1 MKANAIRLYKSFCEL
16 IENPKGADALEKA
29 LCKETA
35 IKGKADMEEHFK
47 TARKYKNDPEIKEL
61 LGEKPAQEVNEDAE
75 KPKRRKRN
83 NP

>member
-1 MKANAIRLYKSFCEL
+1 MKANAIRLYKHFCEL
-16 IENPKGADALEKA
+16 VEDPKGADALEKQ

-35 IKGKADMEEHFK
+35 VKAKADMEKHFK
-47 TARKYKNDPEIKEL
+47 TAPKYKNDPEIQAL
-61 LGEKPAQEVNEDAE
+61 LGEPIPEVNEDAE